1 MFLRYLY
8 PARTNAWKKFRADPI
23 VNEMMSLLTLRPCRH
38 RLPNQF
44 YLDARNLRR
53 FGQIEDEQASNHAR
67 RRIGLEVSLSAGG
80 ISRAQEDH
88 GLSEADVERVL
99 VWMRLQCG
107 GHG

>member
-8 PARTNAWKKFRADPI
+8 PTRTNAWKKFRADPI